1 MVKLFY
7 DEGIRSTFGGHEKF
21 VFRHG
26 WLKKGVDAASTDPVV
41 FTRDEALVILGVGKN
56 MVRSIRHWCLATGML
71 KEESVPYGTP
81 RPLILTKLSRNLL
94 ADDGW
99 DPFLEDIGSL
109 WLLHWQ
115 LASNQTRTLVWHIA
129 FTRYLVTE
137 FTKKQLIDYIQK
149 ELDRAVIRTTEG
161 TVEREVDCCLRTYIP
176 ARTKPN
182 VAPEE
187 SLDCPLAEL
196 GLVQYIPDD
205 ATFRFNIGPKA
216 SLPAAIFGY
225 ALFDYLSHIVT
236 SRRTVSLE
244 ECVYQYG
251 SPGQAF
257 KLDENS
263 VAEYLEA
270 LEQITAGKLH
280 LVETAGLRQIYLDE
294 ILNNPRA
301 FGMQI
306 LRQYYER

>member
-1 MVKLFY
+1 MRLFY

-21 VFRHG
+21 VFRHS
-26 WLKKGVDAASTDPVV
+26 WIKKGVDAASNDPII
-41 FTRDEALVILGVGKN
+41 FTRDEALVVLGVGKN
-56 MVRSIRHWCLATGML
+56 MVRSIRHWCLTMGML
-71 KEESVPYGTP
+71 AEESASHGSP
-81 RPLILTKLSRNLL
+81 RPLRLTQLSRNLMTN
-94 ADDGW
+94 DGW

-115 LASNQTRTLVWHIA
+115 LTSNQMRAMVWYIT

-137 FTKKQLIDYIQK
+137 FSKKQLIDYIQK
-149 ELDRAVIRTTEG
+149 ELDHAGIRTTEG
-161 TVEREVDCCLRTYIP
+161 TIEREVECCLHTYVP
-176 ARTKPN
+176 AKAKPG

-196 GLVQYIPDD
+196 GLIQFISDD
-205 ATFRFNIGPKA
+205 ATYRFNIGPKV
-216 SLPAAIFGY
+216 SLPVAIFGY

-236 SRRTVSLE
+236 SRRTVSVE

-263 VAEYLEA
+263 VVEYLETLEA
-270 LEQITAGKLH
+270 LTVGKLH
-280 LVETAGLRQIYLDE
+280 LGETAGLRQIYIDE
-294 ILNNPRA
+294 ILNDPQT

-306 LRQYYER
+306 LGQYYGR